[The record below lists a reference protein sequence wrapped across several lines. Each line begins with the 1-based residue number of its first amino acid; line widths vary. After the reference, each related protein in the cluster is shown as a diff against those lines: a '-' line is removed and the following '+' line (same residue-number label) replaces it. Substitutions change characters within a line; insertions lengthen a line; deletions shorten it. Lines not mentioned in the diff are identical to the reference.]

1 MAAYDEYNIP
11 NSSGATFRS
20 NLNSLLLAIATQN
33 YYSGNLANREN
44 TTVYKYQQYVDTSVD
59 PPLLKQRNGD
69 NSAWITLNEVGGQQ
83 YIVDGTN
90 SKPGI
95 AFASDTNTGLKRN
108 SADNFSVVTN
118 GTQRLTFDNS
128 GKVGLNTASPAQTF
142 HVNGTSRLQ
151 SSGNAVEIHNGT
163 QIIGYIGNTSN
174 NLRINCA
181 GQNDLLLLT
190 NGTTRLTLNENNA
203 TFEKTIK
210 NGDPASGNTKFK
222 FSHNGLHHISRDVG
236 GGSNAF
242 KVTGNAG
249 VFQIR
254 GDGDAQNTNNRYS
267 GVSDSRLKENIVDA
281 SSQWDDIKGIRVR
294 NYNFKAETGFETY
307 TQIGVIAQELESVS
321 PGLVKNTND
330 EDDDGNNLG
339 TTTKTVAY
347 SVLYMKAVKALQ
359 EAMDRIETLETKVA
373 ALEAGN

>member
-1 MAAYDEYNIP
+1 MAAYDEYNLP

-44 TTVYKYQQYVDTSVD
+44 TTVYKFQQYVDTSVE

-69 NSAWITLNEVGGQQ
+69 NSAWITLNEIGGQQ
-83 YIVDGTN
+83 YIIDGTDA
-90 SKPGI
+90 KPGI

-118 GTQRLTFDNS
+118 GTKRLTFNDS
-128 GKVGLNTASPAQTF
+128 GRVGLNTASPAQTF

-151 SSGNAVEIHNGT
+151 SSGNAIEIHNGT

-181 GQNDLLLLT
+181 GQNDLMLMT
-190 NGTTRLTLNENNA
+190 NGTARLTLDQNNA
-203 TFEKTIK
+203 IFGNIIK
-210 NGDPASGNTKFK
+210 NGDPASNNTRFK
-222 FSHNGLHHISRDVG
+222 FVNSGLHHISRNIG
-236 GGSNAF
+236 GGSNVF
-242 KVTGNAG
+242 KVTGEQG
-249 VFQIR
+249 ILQIK
-254 GDGDAQNTNNRYS
+254 GDGDVVNTNNRY
-267 GVSDSRLKENIVDA
+267 GQVSDSKLKENIVDA
-281 SSQWDDIKGIRVR
+281 NSQWDDIKGVRVR
-294 NYNFKAETGFETY
+294 NYNFKAETGLETH

-321 PGLVKNTND
+321 PGLVKSTND

-339 TTTKTVAY
+339 TATKTVAY
-347 SVLYMKAVKALQ
+347 SVLHIKAVKALQ

>member
-1 MAAYDEYNIP
+1 MAAYDEYNLP

-69 NSAWITLNEVGGQQ
+69 NNAWITLNEVGGQQ
-83 YIVDGTN
+83 YIIDGTN
-90 SKPGI
+90 DKPGI

-151 SSGNAVEIHNGT
+151 SSNNAIEIHNGT

-181 GQNDLLLLT
+181 GTNDLLLMT
-190 NGTTRLTLNENNA
+190 NGVSRLTLDENNA
-203 TFEKTIK
+203 LFEKTIK
-210 NGDPASGNTKFK
+210 NGDPSSSNTKFK
-222 FSHNGLHHISRDVG
+222 FSHNGLHHVSRDIG
-236 GGSNAF
+236 GGNNIL
-242 KVTGNAG
+242 KLTGNAG
-249 VFQIR
+249 VCQFR
-254 GDGDAQNTNNRYS
+254 GDGDVQNTNNRYS
-267 GVSDSRLKENIVDA
+267 GISDSNLKENIVDA

-321 PGLVKNTND
+321 PGLVKSTND